1 MIKFEKR
8 GKVSNI
14 GGEGG
19 GLHKIGVV
27 RDPLSTILFQKT
39 QVSKTQLKKHFCNL
53 LNQRQIKSTKIIGD
67 QIEIIIEGFE
77 ILKLLS
83 AFPGILYGQQHTETH
98 PHPPTEPI
106 AIPPHNDPQQCPLN
120 TNIHLQTYKHT
131 HRHIN
136 EHEHKHTERY
146 INSLYL
152 CNQNLA
158 RKLHFQDSLLLT

>member
-77 ILKLLS
+77 ILKLLGAS
-83 AFPGILYGQQHTETH
+83 PGIPYGEQLTATH
-98 PHPPTEPI
+98 PHP
-106 AIPPHNDPQQCPLN
+106 QLN
-120 TNIHLQTYKHT
+120 P
-131 HRHIN
+131 
-136 EHEHKHTERY
+136 
-146 INSLYL
+146 
-152 CNQNLA
+152 
-158 RKLHFQDSLLLT
+158 